1 MLLKDI
7 KKHLMETRRSGNLLD
22 MKLETCFPG
31 QGNGM
36 SKGLDTRKNIA
47 CVGVTQN
54 VFSVV
59 AM

>member
-47 CVGVTQN
+47 CSMWV
-54 VFSVV
+54 
-59 AM
+59 

>member
-1 MLLKDI
+1 MLWKYI
-7 KKHLMETRRSGNLLD
+7 KKHLTETRRSGNLLD
-22 MKLETCFPG
+22 MKLETRFPG
-31 QGNGM
+31 QGNGL
-36 SKGLDTRKNIA
+36 SKGLDARKSIA